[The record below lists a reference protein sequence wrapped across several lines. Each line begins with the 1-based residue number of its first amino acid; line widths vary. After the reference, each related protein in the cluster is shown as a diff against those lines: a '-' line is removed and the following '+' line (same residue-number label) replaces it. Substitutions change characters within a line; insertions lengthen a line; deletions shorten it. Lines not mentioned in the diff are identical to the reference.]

1 MNVYISGPISGTDY
15 WDARDRFY
23 KVWSEAREAG
33 CEVVDP
39 TDIGAWG
46 LSWETYM
53 RIATT
58 VIESGEIDLMVML
71 NGWTESKGACIEWLW
86 ANKQGIRIAYQAES
100 GKYRLEGNHEQDI
113 RANGEL

>member
-1 MNVYISGPISGTDY
+1 MNVYISGPISGTSY

-23 KVWSEAREAG
+23 KVWSDAWNAE
-33 CEVVDP
+33 CNVVDP

-46 LSWETYM
+46 LSWDTYM

-71 NGWTESKGACIEWLW
+71 TGWEKSRGATIEHLW
-86 ANKQGIRIAYQAES
+86 AKNHGVRIAYQTES
-100 GKYRLEGNHEQDI
+100 GKYRLGGDDK
-113 RANGEL
+113 

>member
-1 MNVYISGPISGTDY
+1 MNVYISGPISGTDH

-46 LSWETYM
+46 LSWDTYM

-58 VIESGEIDLMVML
+58 VIESGEIDMMVML
-71 NGWTESKGACIEWLW
+71 NGWEQSRGATIEHLW
-86 ANKQGIRIAYQAES
+86 AKNHGVRIAYQTES
-100 GKYRLEGNHEQDI
+100 GRYRLGGD
-113 RANGEL
+113 GK

>member
-23 KVWSEAREAG
+23 RVWSEARNAECNVA
-33 CEVVDP
+33 DP

-53 RIATT
+53 RIATA

-71 NGWTESKGACIEWLW
+71 TGWEQSRGATIEHLW
-86 ANKQGIRIAYQAES
+86 AKNHGIRIAYQTDS
-100 GKYRLEGNHEQDI
+100 GKYRLEGNHGT
-113 RANGEL
+113 A

>member
-23 KVWSEAREAG
+23 KVWSDARNAE
-33 CEVVDP
+33 CNVVDP

-53 RIATT
+53 KIATT

-71 NGWTESKGACIEWLW
+71 NGWEQSRGATIEHLWAKNHGIRVAYQTESG
-86 ANKQGIRIAYQAES
+86 R
-100 GKYRLEGNHEQDI
+100 YRLGGDGRE
-113 RANGEL
+113 

>member
-1 MNVYISGPISGTDY
+1 MNVYISGPITGTGY

-23 KVWSEAREAG
+23 KVWSEARNAE
-33 CEVVDP
+33 CNVVDP

-53 RIATT
+53 RIAIA

-71 NGWTESKGACIEWLW
+71 NGWEQSRGATIEHLW
-86 ANKQGIRIAYQAES
+86 AKNHGVRIAYQTEN
-100 GKYRLEGNHEQDI
+100 GKYRLG
-113 RANGEL
+113 AK

>member
-1 MNVYISGPISGTDY
+1 MNVYISGPITGTNY

-23 KVWSEAREAG
+23 KVWSDARNAE
-33 CEVVDP
+33 CNVVDP
-39 TDIGAWG
+39 TDIGAWA

-86 ANKQGIRIAYQAES
+86 ANKQGIRIAYQTEN
-100 GKYRLEGNHEQDI
+100 GRYRLENNYEDTCGV
-113 RANGEL
+113 

>member
-1 MNVYISGPISGTDY
+1 MNVYISGPITGTDY

-23 KVWSEAREAG
+23 RVWSDARNAE
-33 CEVVDP
+33 CNVVDP

-53 RIATT
+53 RIAIA

-71 NGWTESKGACIEWLW
+71 NGWEQSRGATIEHLW
-86 ANKQGIRIAYQAES
+86 AKNHGVRIAYQTEN
-100 GKYRLEGNHEQDI
+100 GKYRI
-113 RANGEL
+113 WR

>member
-1 MNVYISGPISGTDY
+1 MNVYISGPVTGINY

-23 KVWSEAREAG
+23 RVWSDAQNAE
-33 CEVVDP
+33 CNVVDP
-39 TDIGAWG
+39 TDIGVWG

-71 NGWTESKGACIEWLW
+71 NGWQKSKGACIEWLW
-86 ANKQGIRIAYQAES
+86 ANKHGIRVAYQTES
-100 GKYRLEGNHEQDI
+100 GKYRLGGGN
-113 RANGEL
+113 G

>member
-39 TDIGAWG
+39 TDIGTWG
-46 LSWETYM
+46 LPWDTYM
-53 RIATT
+53 KIATT

-71 NGWTESKGACIEWLW
+71 NGWTESRGACIEWLW
-86 ANKQGIRIAYQAES
+86 ANKQGIRIAYQTES
-100 GKYRLEGNHEQDI
+100 GKYRLEGNHGT
-113 RANGEL
+113 A

>member
-1 MNVYISGPISGTDY
+1 MNVYISGPISGTSY

-23 KVWSEAREAG
+23 KVWSEARNAE
-33 CEVVDP
+33 CNVVDP

-53 RIATT
+53 RIATA

-71 NGWTESKGACIEWLW
+71 NGWERSRGAMIEHLW
-86 ANKQGIRIAYQAES
+86 AKNHGICVAYQTDS
-100 GKYRLEGNHEQDI
+100 GKYRLE
-113 RANGEL
+113 AK

>member
-46 LSWETYM
+46 LSWETCM

-71 NGWTESKGACIEWLW
+71 NGWEQSQGATIEHLW
-86 ANKQGIRIAYQAES
+86 AKNHGIRIAYQTQS
-100 GKYRLEGNHEQDI
+100 GRYRLGGDN
-113 RANGEL
+113 NGTA

>member
-23 KVWSEAREAG
+23 KVWSEAWEAG
-33 CEVVDP
+33 CNVVDP
-39 TDIGAWG
+39 TDIGSWG

-71 NGWTESKGACIEWLW
+71 NGWERSRGATIEHLW
-86 ANKQGIRIAYQAES
+86 AKNHGIRIAYQAES
-100 GKYRLEGNHEQDI
+100 GKYRLG
-113 RANGEL
+113 AK

>member
-23 KVWSEAREAG
+23 KVWSEARNAE
-33 CEVVDP
+33 CDVVDP

-58 VIESGEIDLMVML
+58 IIESGEIDLMVML
-71 NGWTESKGACIEWLW
+71 DGWEQSRGATIEHLW
-86 ANKQGIRIAYQAES
+86 AKNHGVRIAYQTES
-100 GKYRLEGNHEQDI
+100 GRYRLEGNHGT
-113 RANGEL
+113 A

>member
-15 WDARDRFY
+15 WEARDRFY
-23 KVWSEAREAG
+23 KVWSDAYEAG
-33 CEVVDP
+33 CGTIVDP
-39 TDIGAWG
+39 TDISEWA

-71 NGWTESKGACIEWLW
+71 NGWTESRGACIEWLW
-86 ANKQGIRIAYQAES
+86 ANKQGIRVAYQTES
-100 GKYRLEGNHEQDI
+100 GKYRLE
-113 RANGEL
+113 AK